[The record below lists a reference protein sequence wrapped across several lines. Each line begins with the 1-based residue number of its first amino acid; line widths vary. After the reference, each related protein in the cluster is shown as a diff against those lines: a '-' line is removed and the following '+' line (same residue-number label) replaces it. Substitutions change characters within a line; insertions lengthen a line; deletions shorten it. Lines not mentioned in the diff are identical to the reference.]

1 MDPLLEHDLH
11 LATELTLPP
20 QQGSGPRMGCHSNPV
35 RAWAL
40 PASTGDWR
48 LVEWATSCECCD
60 GGNVPNHFTLSHDE
74 GRWRL
79 SGRVVAAPDQ
89 LSVRG
94 GAAIRGVRSDDEL
107 VVDLRTGRVSGTRVL
122 TRLAEDGTPG
132 AQRTSHRQWTLD
144 EGGLDWPVDVPK
156 AWR

>member
-1 MDPLLEHDLH
+1 MDPMLEHDLH

-48 LVEWATSCECCD
+48 LVEWATSCECCG
-60 GGNVPNHFTLSHDE
+60 GGNVPDHFMLNHDE
-74 GRWRL
+74 GRWRVP
-79 SGRVVAAPDQ
+79 GRVVVAPDR

-94 GAAIRGVRSDDEL
+94 GVANHAWRSDDEL
-107 VVDLRTGRVSGTRVL
+107 VWTCAPARWSG
-122 TRLAEDGTPG
+122 PG
-132 AQRTSHRQWTLD
+132 C
-144 EGGLDWPVDVPK
+144 
-156 AWR
+156 